1 MRFHDF
7 VAAAEGWVTHA
18 REVLFSNPFVEIHRV
33 RMSSPTRRSAF
44 EWTVCHRKPGVCVAA
59 QTLDGGF
66 VMIRQER
73 VPIQDSLWEFPAG
86 QIDQGGRH
94 DWKAICET
102 GLREL
107 QEEAGYEPAPD
118 AALVPLQHFLTSAGF
133 TDEHC
138 YLMWVRGVQPSPHG
152 AHHDP
157 GEAITDVKVFSSQ
170 ELRAMVA
177 SGEVR
182 DANTLSCL
190 ARLAA
195 IDAWGGVGCSGSQ

>member
-7 VAAAEGWVTHA
+7 VNAAQGWITHV

-33 RMSSPTRRSAF
+33 QMSSPMRKSAF

-59 QTLDGGF
+59 QTPDGGF

-86 QIDQGGRH
+86 QIDQSGFH
-94 DWKAICET
+94 DWQAICET

-107 QEEAGYEPAPD
+107 REEAGYEPVSGAD
-118 AALVPLQHFLTSAGF
+118 LVSLQHFFTSAGF

-138 YLMWVRGVQPSPHG
+138 HLIWVRGVHPSPLG

-157 GEAITDVKVFSSQ
+157 GEAISDVRVFSSQ
-170 ELRAMVA
+170 DLRMMVA
-177 SGEVR
+177 RGEVR
-182 DANTLSCL
+182 DANTLCCL

-195 IDAWGGVGCSGSQ
+195 IGAWGEADCSNAK